1 MPPAS
6 RVRKAWSPLG
16 RGPLRR
22 AAFALAVAIS
32 LLAPGVAA
40 AQVVLTF
47 AAKRAEGSLGIPH
60 SYLRIGGTTETG
72 EDIQRTFGFMPRE
85 ESAFMILGDRVRGAV
100 IDEPEAEVEWAR
112 VTPFLSV
119 QIPDATLDAVIL
131 RFRYWNENENGGYD
145 AWSQNCIA
153 FLADIARTIGLKVP
167 PGSHLSPSGFLE
179 TLTEL
184 NPPGSLPGILDVPVA
199 NPAPPDPPAAETAPE
214 PPEAAEPVTEAP
226 PDEPEPTPEPTPN

>member
-1 MPPAS
+1 MFNRFDFRCIAL
-6 RVRKAWSPLG
+6 VLVVLLG
-16 RGPLRR
+16 LC
-22 AAFALAVAIS
+22 VS
-32 LLAPGVAA
+32 SQAA

-47 AAKRAEGSLGIPH
+47 AAKRAEDTLGIPH
-60 SYLRIGGTTETG
+60 SYLRISGTTQSG
-72 EDIQRTFGFMPRE
+72 EDIQRTFGFMPDQQ
-85 ESAFMILGDRVRGAV
+85 SMFMVFGARVRGAV
-100 IDEPEAEVEWAR
+100 VEAPEDRIAWELVR
-112 VTPFLSV
+112 PFLSV
-119 QIPDATLDAVIL
+119 QIPDTTLDAVIL
-131 RFRYWNENENGGYD
+131 RFKYWNENQNGGYD